1 MRYQIIKK
9 DVRISKQDEE
19 KIIEKISRLEKTLNK
34 SEELECRVVVKSHGK
49 NQKVEIT
56 IPTKFLVL
64 RSEVEAEEVLDA
76 VDRAREKLESQIRK
90 VKTKLDRTN
99 SKANLG
105 KAFVL
110 NEIKVDNEETE
121 EDIYVRTKSI
131 KPTPM
136 TLDDAIISMDAL
148 GHSFFIYLDQNDQT
162 VSVVYKRNEGGYG
175 VIEIDS

>member
-1 MRYQIIKK
+1 MKYQVIKK
-9 DVRISKQDEE
+9 NIRISQNEE
-19 KIIEKISRLEKTLNK
+19 EQIVQKISRIEKMLNK
-34 SEELECRVVVKSHGK
+34 SEELECRVVVKSHGILK
-49 NQKVEIT
+49 RVEIT

-76 VDRAREKLESQIRK
+76 VDIAKEKLESQIRK

-110 NEIKVDNEETE
+110 NEIQSDEQDE
-121 EDIYVRTKSI
+121 EDVYVRTKSI

-175 VIEIDS
+175 VIEIEN

>member
-1 MRYQIIKK
+1 MKYQVIKK
-9 DVRISKQDEE
+9 NIRISQNEE
-19 KIIEKISRLEKTLNK
+19 EQIVQKISRIEKMLNK
-34 SEELECRVVVKSHGK
+34 SEELECRVVVKSHGILK
-49 NQKVEIT
+49 KVEIT

-76 VDRAREKLESQIRK
+76 VDIAKEKLESQIRK

-110 NEIKVDNEETE
+110 NEIQSDEQDE
-121 EDIYVRTKSI
+121 EDVYVRTKSI

-175 VIEIDS
+175 VIEIEN